1 MPFDALD
8 VASRGGMLGQSG
20 KELPISSS
28 RSLVAGHQ
36 EPAVGFP
43 GDSPQLHRLM
53 LREAQNVQVE
63 RLEVLAQVL
72 FVGDSDDR
80 ILAIN
85 GGRDAHAEVNGA
97 A

>member
-1 MPFDALD
+1 
-8 VASRGGMLGQSG
+8 
-20 KELPISSS
+20 
-28 RSLVAGHQ
+28 
-36 EPAVGFP
+36 
-43 GDSPQLHRLM
+43 M

-80 ILAIN
+80 VLAIN